1 MKILS
6 FAEIG
11 LNHLG
16 KVSLLDIYLDKL
28 LATNVDGITIQVL
41 KDEFYTK
48 KYKKYKISES
58 NMINFINKIKKKK
71 KLVGIVTNDIQ
82 KIKFFNRLKVDFYKV
97 LSTSVKD
104 IELIKKLIKTRSFKI
119 FLSTGLVNYDE
130 IQDILKKINK
140 KKISLIHTSFEK
152 NKNDIN
158 LKRINILKK
167 KFKLPICYGNHSKYI
182 KSLIEAKKYSPYA
195 VFFYVKL
202 EKKLKFPDSVHALKI
217 GEIKNF
223 I

>member
-16 KVSLLDIYLDKL
+16 KVSLLNIYLDKL

-71 KLVGIVTNDIQ
+71 KYL
-82 KIKFFNRLKVDFYKV
+82 
-97 LSTSVKD
+97 
-104 IELIKKLIKTRSFKI
+104 
-119 FLSTGLVNYDE
+119 
-130 IQDILKKINK
+130 
-140 KKISLIHTSFEK
+140 
-152 NKNDIN
+152 
-158 LKRINILKK
+158 
-167 KFKLPICYGNHSKYI
+167 
-182 KSLIEAKKYSPYA
+182 
-195 VFFYVKL
+195 
-202 EKKLKFPDSVHALKI
+202 
-217 GEIKNF
+217 
-223 I
+223 